1 MSSFW
6 TEGRP
11 RRIDRLPNF
20 DGSGPHIPLGIRHAS
35 ICQNIIMTAIVMT
48 SDFASAT
55 RLRINHSRLKKAIA
69 AALFLACLFAARGFA
84 EEKPAFVAS
93 FAFAPLKAQSAL
105 GFYFLDFR
113 TLWPTTHFPSTFG
126 LHPFKAK
133 EKDKVTIVSDWS
145 AGLNFSSVRSFESL
159 PLDLFQPHW
168 SRFSRFEPGLGSY
181 FPDDKIGRSRI
192 SGAGLEENR
201 WLYLKVKFKF

>member
-1 MSSFW
+1 MSFFW
-6 TEGRP
+6 TKWRPLPIDQLPKFEG
-11 RRIDRLPNF
+11 
-20 DGSGPHIPLGIRHAS
+20 SEPHIRFGIRHAS
-35 ICQNIIMTAIVMT
+35 ICENIMTAIVMT
-48 SDFASAT
+48 SDFAGSAK
-55 RLRINHSRLKKAIA
+55 LRVNHSRLKKAIA
-69 AALFLACLFAARGFA
+69 AALFLACLFGARGFA
-84 EEKPAFVAS
+84 EEKASFAAS

-113 TLWPTTHFPSTFG
+113 TLWPTMHFPSSFG
-126 LHPFKAK
+126 LNLFKAK
-133 EKDKVTIVSDWS
+133 EKVATVSDWS
-145 AGLNFSSVRSFESL
+145 AGLSLNSVRPFESL

-181 FPDDKIGRSRI
+181 FPDDTIGRSRI

>member
-6 TEGRP
+6 TEWRP
-11 RRIDRLPNF
+11 IRIERLPKF
-20 DGSGPHIPLGIRHAS
+20 EGSEPHIRVGTRHANV
-35 ICQNIIMTAIVMT
+35 CQNIVTAIVMT

-55 RLRINHSRLKKAIA
+55 KLRINHSRLKKAIA
-69 AALFLACLFAARGFA
+69 VALFLACLFGARGFA
-84 EEKPAFVAS
+84 EENPAFAAS

-113 TLWPTTHFPSTFG
+113 TLWPSTHFPSAFG

-133 EKDKVTIVSDWS
+133 EKVTPVSDWNS
-145 AGLNFSSVRSFESL
+145 GLSLTSVRPFESL

-168 SRFSRFEPGLGSY
+168 
-181 FPDDKIGRSRI
+181 
-192 SGAGLEENR
+192 
-201 WLYLKVKFKF
+201 